1 LQRVCETNFT
11 VTKPYLAQKSSFG
24 LVPKATTIDILDKF
38 WNIAGNHITD
48 STDLDQ
54 VMIRNAN
61 DYAGGNTITTM
72 MDTFISKYEKIAI
85 K

>member
-1 LQRVCETNFT
+1 
-11 VTKPYLAQKSSFG
+11 LAQKSSFG
-24 LVPKATTIDILDKF
+24 LVPTATNIDVLDNF
-38 WNIAGNHITD
+38 WNIAGNKITD

-72 MDTFISKYEKIAI
+72 MDKFITKYEKIAI